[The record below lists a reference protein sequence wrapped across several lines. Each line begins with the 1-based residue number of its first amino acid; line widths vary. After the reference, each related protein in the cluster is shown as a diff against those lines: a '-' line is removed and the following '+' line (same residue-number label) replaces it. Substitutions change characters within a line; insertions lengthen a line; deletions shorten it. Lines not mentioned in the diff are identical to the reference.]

1 MGPAEGPQVS
11 GVCKSQTVFTSSEIS
26 RVTNNFGMV
35 IGEGGFGKVYLG
47 VLNNGTKVA
56 VKIPSKSSRQGY
68 REFLAEVISWL
79 YCNMLTNNSDI

>member
-1 MGPAEGPQVS
+1 
-11 GVCKSQTVFTSSEIS
+11 
-26 RVTNNFGMV
+26 MV

-68 REFLAEVISWL
+68 REFLAEVIS
-79 YCNMLTNNSDI
+79 